1 MSKAEI
7 QRLELHM
14 SHLWETMS
22 DARARSDW
30 RTYWQ
35 LRRSWLAIGRLYSI
49 LIAQQREGAG
59 AQLTLIDGAV
69 GRAHDQEAS

>member
-1 MSKAEI
+1 MSRAEI

-14 SHLWETMS
+14 SHLWESMS
-22 DARARSDW
+22 DARARGDW

-49 LIAQQREGAG
+49 LIAQQREESS
-59 AQLTLIDGAV
+59 AQLSLLDGGA
-69 GRAHDQEAS
+69 GRAHDRDAS